1 MILAIFPPVAAGG
14 SIRRLAGG
22 DGKPRAGRCRHIT
35 GALVA
40 GSRRRDR
47 GAGPPERASGD
58 AVMSRR
64 LTIAIVIGLAV
75 AAASISLLRFRPRT
89 ILSKSGPD
97 AVHLQAE
104 ADEVRSGKS
113 IFVDARNH
121 PDIRDKDLEVL
132 LGLTNLRIVNLDT
145 SPITDEGLKVI
156 ARVPSID
163 TVSVSRTEITDAGL
177 AELGTLT
184 DMNELRL
191 DATAITDA
199 GLAHFKAFPRLRVL
213 SLYQTG
219 ITDAGMVHLKHLT
232 MLQRLSL
239 DETLVSDAGLKELS
253 VLSNLRELFVWRT
266 QVTDAGIND
275 LKSKLPKLKINR
287 GSD

>member
-1 MILAIFPPVAAGG
+1 VTPAVFPPVAE
-14 SIRRLAGG
+14 SHPIQRLAGG
-22 DGKPRAGRCRHIT
+22 AGKPLAGRLRHII
-35 GALVA
+35 GALAV

-47 GAGPPERASGD
+47 DAGPPEQSSGD

-64 LTIAIVIGLAV
+64 LIVAIVIGLAIT
-75 AAASISLLRFRPRT
+75 AASISLLKFRPRT
-89 ILSKSGPD
+89 IVSQSGPD
-97 AVHLQAE
+97 AGHLQAE
-104 ADEVRSGKS
+104 AEKVRSGKS

-121 PDIRDKDLEVL
+121 PDIRDKDLEIL
-132 LGLTNLRIVNLDT
+132 LCLTNLRIVNLDT
-145 SPITDEGLKVI
+145 SPITDEGLKVL

-199 GLAHFKAFPRLRVL
+199 GLAHLKAFPRLRVL

-253 VLSNLRELFVWRT
+253 ALPNLRELFVWRT

-275 LKSKLPKLKINR
+275 LKAKLPKLKINR